1 MKTLLFILLFTLSGF
16 IISAQNNSDSPG
28 VRPLN
33 NVNLNVLG
41 DASIISLN
49 YERLFLISENNF
61 ITAKLGVGYNQ
72 ELQLFS
78 WGSDTPSVDYITIP
92 HHISA
97 NFGKT
102 RHFLEVGL
110 GGTYFKGNTPYHYLL
125 YPLVGYRFQPLKT
138 NNINFRVFVCYPFK
152 GIDSKETD
160 DKIFFPIGLS
170 AGICF

>member
-1 MKTLLFILLFTLSGF
+1 MKTTLFILFLTLSGDILF
-16 IISAQNNSDSPG
+16 AQNYGDSPD

-41 DASIISLN
+41 DGSLISLN
-49 YERLFLISENNF
+49 YERLFLIGENNF
-61 ITAKLGVGYNQ
+61 ITGKLGVGYNE

-78 WGSDTPSVDYITIP
+78 WGSDTPSTHYLTIP
-92 HHISA
+92 HHITA

-110 GGTYFKGNTPYHYLL
+110 GGTYFNGNTPYHYLL

-138 NNINFRVFVCYPFK
+138 NKVNFRVFVCYPFK